1 MFRAMLTAV
10 FALLLS
16 GAALASNTQAVVE
29 KSIPDFLQRQQFLRK
44 DLQETKKFSY
54 IDNSTKQKIYA
65 AQDVLFQVLKDKQ
78 SIEQLSDDEKVKV
91 YNAQTEIASV
101 MENAEADRPVCEN
114 HPKMGSH
121 LAQIECTSARQRNAE
136 SQQWRT
142 KLLERGAC
150 SGGLCSGN

>member
-1 MFRAMLTAV
+1 MSIRIPVGVGAV
-10 FALLLS
+10 LVFLGVAASQAFA
-16 GAALASNTQAVVE
+16 
-29 KSIPDFLQRQQFLRK
+29 
-44 DLQETKKFSY
+44 
-54 IDNSTKQKIYA
+54 
-65 AQDVLFQVLKDKQ
+65 
-78 SIEQLSDDEKVKV
+78 
-91 YNAQTEIASV
+91 
-101 MENAEADRPVCEN
+101 AEADRPVCEN